1 MLERDAREGDGLV
14 VDVEGWTGGLPQPA
28 AAVEKGGRRHA
39 ANDESD
45 SVADV
50 DGGLVEHA
58 GAEVHVRGADKLNS
72 VSDGSADE
80 GGVALRVVA
89 GERVD
94 LDGNTGG
101 GGSWNRRQK
110 AK

>member
-1 MLERDAREGDGLV
+1 MDA
-14 VDVEGWTGGLPQPA
+14 
-28 AAVEKGGRRHA
+28 
-39 ANDESD
+39 
-45 SVADV
+45 

-58 GAEVHVRGADKLNS
+58 GAEVDLRGAEELNS

-94 LDGNTGG
+94 LEGNTGG
-101 GGSWNRRQK
+101 GSSSWNSRRN
-110 AK
+110 AKECDTCRAHEQRREREMP